1 MVQITTFSVRRR
13 RLASYLGKHSYVYL
27 VLCSGSYKEV
37 IFDSNYH
44 IYTNSGIF
52 EDRLVELCILIYIA
66 YINVG
71 ADVRLVV
78 AARSWKGT
86 STTPCKSLAC
96 VCDFT

>member
-1 MVQITTFSVRRR
+1 MKKHIFAA
-13 RLASYLGKHSYVYL
+13 LAFHGLDRPLLGKHSYVYL

-96 VCDFT
+96 VL

>member
-1 MVQITTFSVRRR
+1 MELKPKSFVAASKEAFLCLFSTF
-13 RLASYLGKHSYVYL
+13 
-27 VLCSGSYKEV
+27 SGSYKEV
-37 IFDSNYH
+37 KTQQYYH
-44 IYTNSGIF
+44 IYTNPGIY
-52 EDRLVELCILIYIA
+52 EDRVIVCIQIYIS

>member
-1 MVQITTFSVRRR
+1 MFIQYF
-13 RLASYLGKHSYVYL
+13 
-27 VLCSGSYKEV
+27 SGSYKEV
-37 IFDSNYH
+37 TFDSNYH

-71 ADVRLVV
+71 AGVRLVV

-96 VCDFT
+96 ICDFT